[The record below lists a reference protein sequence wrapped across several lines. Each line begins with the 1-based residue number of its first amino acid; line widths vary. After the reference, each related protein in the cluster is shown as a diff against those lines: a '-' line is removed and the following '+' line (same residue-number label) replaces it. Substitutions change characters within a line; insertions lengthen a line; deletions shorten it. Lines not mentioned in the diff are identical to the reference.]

1 LLLSQDLKKVQPWN
15 QAAAR
20 CVWKKEQETDAGG
33 WQVDAWRAGTI
44 QVHSAA
50 SSFRPHSS
58 FVRQK
63 VAALSSLREASV
75 APSRKS
81 KRFWIWLAAAVVVVV
96 ALLGIGAARLT
107 RGSGID
113 LNKLAKVTRA
123 DVARSVVATGKIQP
137 ITKVE
142 VKSKA
147 SGIVEKLYV
156 DINNQV
162 HKGQQLAQLDQQE
175 IVAQVEAQRAQLAA
189 AEANVSTYQA
199 NIEQDK
205 VNAAAPDLPMYKAT
219 LDRNL
224 EMQKLGIVSRQAL
237 DDANKDYLAALTR
250 RDSAKAQIGVD
261 AARLKQARAQV
272 LQAQASL
279 KQLEE
284 QLSYTTIVAPM
295 DGVIL
300 SRDVEIGDAV
310 SSILVLGSTA
320 TLVMT
325 EGDINQVYVQG
336 KVDEADIAHVYM
348 SQPARIKVESFRD
361 RVFNGKVTKIAP
373 LGVEKDNVTTFEVR
387 VSIDNP
393 GGELKANMTANA
405 EIILDEHKGV
415 LTVPESAVIYDSQK
429 KATVEVP
436 DKKQKEGKRKVPVTV
451 GLSNGSV
458 TEILSGLKEGD
469 SVVLQQ

>member
-1 LLLSQDLKKVQPWN
+1 M
-15 QAAAR
+15 
-20 CVWKKEQETDAGG
+20 
-33 WQVDAWRAGTI
+33 
-44 QVHSAA
+44 AA
-50 SSFRPHSS
+50 SR
-58 FVRQK
+58 RG
-63 VAALSSLREASV
+63 
-75 APSRKS
+75 
-81 KRFWIWLAAAVVVVV
+81 KRFWIWLTVGVVLFLGLVVGGI
-96 ALLGIGAARLT
+96 ALARLVK
-107 RGSGID
+107 GSSID
-113 LNKLAKVTRA
+113 PNRLAKVTRG
-123 DVARSVVATGKIQP
+123 DVTRSVVATGQIQP

-162 HKGQQLAQLDQQE
+162 KKGQQLAQLDQQE
-175 IVAQVEAQRAQLAA
+175 ILAQVEAQRAQLAS
-189 AEANVSTYQA
+189 AEANVSAFEA

-224 EMQKLGIVSRQAL
+224 EMKKSGIVSQQAL
-237 DDANKDYLAALTR
+237 DDTNKEYLAALTR

-261 AARLKQARAQV
+261 TAKLKQAHAQV
-272 LQAQASL
+272 LQSQASL

-348 SQPARIKVESFRD
+348 AQPARIKVESFRD
-361 RVFNGKVTKIAP
+361 RTFNGKVTKIAP

-405 EIILDEHKGV
+405 EILLDEHKGV
-415 LTVPESAVIYDSQK
+415 LSVPENAVMYDNQK
-429 KATVEVP
+429 NTSVQVP
-436 DKKQKEGKRKVPVTV
+436 DSKQKDGVRKVPVTV

-458 TEILSGLKEGD
+458 TEIVSGLKEGQQ
-469 SVVLQQ
+469 VVLQQ

>member
-1 LLLSQDLKKVQPWN
+1 
-15 QAAAR
+15 
-20 CVWKKEQETDAGG
+20 
-33 WQVDAWRAGTI
+33 
-44 QVHSAA
+44 
-50 SSFRPHSS
+50 
-58 FVRQK
+58 
-63 VAALSSLREASV
+63 VA
-75 APSRKS
+75 SRKS
-81 KRFWIWLAAAVVVVV
+81 KKFWIWL
-96 ALLGIGAARLT
+96 GIGGFLVLLVAGLGLMHLVKGT
-107 RGSGID
+107 TID
-113 LNKLAKVTRA
+113 PNKLAKVTRA

-147 SGIVEKLYV
+147 SGIVEKLYE
-156 DINNQV
+156 DINNKV
-162 HKGQQLAQLDQQE
+162 HKGQQLAQLDQEE
-175 IVAQVEAQRAQLAA
+175 IQAQVSAQRAQLAA
-189 AEANVSTYQA
+189 AEANVTTYEA

-205 VNAAAPDLPMYKAT
+205 VNAAAPDLPMYKAS
-219 LDRNL
+219 LERNR
-224 EMQKLGIVSRQAL
+224 EMQKEGVVSRQAL
-237 DDANKDYLAALTR
+237 DDSNRDYLAALTR
-250 RDSAKAQIGVD
+250 RDSSKAQIGVD
-261 AARLKQARAQV
+261 TAKLKQARAQV
-272 LQAQASL
+272 QQAQASL

-325 EGDINQVYVQG
+325 EGDTTQVYVQG

-348 SQPARIKVESFRD
+348 GQPARIKVESFRD
-361 RVFNGKVTKIAP
+361 RIFNGKVTKIAP

-405 EIILDEHKGV
+405 EILLDEHKGV
-415 LTVPESAVIYDSQK
+415 LTVPENAVIYDNQK
-429 KATVEVP
+429 NASVEIP
-436 DKKQKEGKRKVPVTV
+436 DKKQKEGKRKVSVKV
-451 GLSNGSV
+451 GLSNGSI

-469 SVVLQQ
+469 QVVLQQ

>member
-1 LLLSQDLKKVQPWN
+1 M
-15 QAAAR
+15 
-20 CVWKKEQETDAGG
+20 
-33 WQVDAWRAGTI
+33 
-44 QVHSAA
+44 AA
-50 SSFRPHSS
+50 SR
-58 FVRQK
+58 RG
-63 VAALSSLREASV
+63 
-75 APSRKS
+75 
-81 KRFWIWLAAAVVVVV
+81 KRFWIWLTIGVVLIVGLV
-96 ALLGIGAARLT
+96 AGGIALARMVK
-107 RGSGID
+107 GSSID
-113 LNKLAKVTRA
+113 SNRLAKVTRG
-123 DVARSVVATGKIQP
+123 DVTRSVVATGQIQP

-162 HKGQQLAQLDQQE
+162 KKGQQLAQLDQQE
-175 IVAQVEAQRAQLAA
+175 ILAQVDAQRAQLAS
-189 AEANVSTYQA
+189 AEANVSAYDA

-224 EMQKLGIVSRQAL
+224 EMKKSGIVSQQAL
-237 DDANKDYLAALTR
+237 DDTNKEYLAALTR

-261 AARLKQARAQV
+261 TAKLKQAHAQV
-272 LQAQASL
+272 LQSQASL

-348 SQPARIKVESFRD
+348 DQPARIKVESFRD
-361 RVFNGKVTKIAP
+361 RTFNGKVTKIAP
-373 LGVEKDNVTTFEVR
+373 LGVQKDNVTTFEVR

-405 EIILDEHKGV
+405 EILLDEHKGV
-415 LTVPESAVIYDSQK
+415 LTVPENAVMYDNQK
-429 KATVEVP
+429 NASVQVP
-436 DKKQKEGKRKVPVTV
+436 DSKQKDGTRKVPVKV

-458 TEILSGLKEGD
+458 SEIVSGLKEGD
-469 SVVLQQ
+469 QVVLQQ

>member
-1 LLLSQDLKKVQPWN
+1 MVRIEAVDSLGRLSSYRWAIASVPFAYLNLRLLAPLEDPSV
-15 QAAAR
+15 AAR
-20 CVWKKEQETDAGG
+20 KK
-33 WQVDAWRAGTI
+33 R
-44 QVHSAA
+44 
-50 SSFRPHSS
+50 R
-58 FVRQK
+58 
-63 VAALSSLREASV
+63 L
-75 APSRKS
+75 
-81 KRFWIWLAAAVVVVV
+81 WIWLC
-96 ALLGIGAARLT
+96 LLAMLVIGVSGMAMARMA
-107 RGSGID
+107 GGGKID
-113 LNKLAKVTRA
+113 PNRLAKVTRG

-156 DINNQV
+156 DINNRV
-162 HKGQQLAQLDQQE
+162 HKGQSLAQLDQQE
-175 IVAQVEAQRAQLAA
+175 IVAQVEAQKATLAA
-189 AEANVSTYQA
+189 AEANVGTYEA

-205 VNAAAPDLPMYKAT
+205 VNASAPDLPMYKLT
-219 LDRNL
+219 LDRNAA
-224 EMQKLGIVSRQAL
+224 MQKEGVVSRQAL
-237 DDANKDYLAALTR
+237 DDANRDYLAALTK
-250 RDSAKAQIGVD
+250 RDAAKAQIGVD
-261 AARLKQARAQV
+261 NAKLKQARAQV
-272 LQAQASL
+272 EQANASL

-325 EGDINQVYVQG
+325 EGDTTQVYVQG

-348 SQPARIKVESFRD
+348 NQPARIKVESFRD

-405 EIILDEHKGV
+405 EILLDEHKGV
-415 LTVPESAVIYDSQK
+415 LTVPESAVIYDNQRNAS
-429 KATVEVP
+429 VEVP
-436 DKKQKEGKRKVPVTV
+436 DKTQNEGKRKISIKA

-469 SVVLQQ
+469 QVVLQQ

>member
-1 LLLSQDLKKVQPWN
+1 VAVRKRRRIWIWVVLIVVIVV
-15 QAAAR
+15 AAAGIAVAR
-20 CVWKKEQETDAGG
+20 MVSGG
-33 WQVDAWRAGTI
+33 NIDPNRIA
-44 QVHSAA
+44 
-50 SSFRPHSS
+50 
-58 FVRQK
+58 K
-63 VAALSSLREASV
+63 VA
-75 APSRKS
+75 
-81 KRFWIWLAAAVVVVV
+81 
-96 ALLGIGAARLT
+96 
-107 RGSGID
+107 
-113 LNKLAKVTRA
+113 RA

-156 DINNQV
+156 DINNHV
-162 HKGQQLAQLDQQE
+162 TKGQPLAQLDQQE
-175 IVAQVEAQRAQLAA
+175 ILDQVEAQRAQLAA
-189 AEANVSTYQA
+189 AQANVGTYEA

-205 VNAAAPDLPMYKAT
+205 VNASAPDLPMYKLT

-224 EMQKLGIVSRQAL
+224 EMQKAGVVSRQAL
-237 DDANKDYLAALTR
+237 DDANRDYLAALTR
-250 RDSAKAQIGVD
+250 RDSSHAQIGVD
-261 AARLKQARAQV
+261 TAKLKQAQAQV
-272 LQAQASL
+272 LQSQASL

-284 QLSYTTIVAPM
+284 QLGYTTIVAPM

-300 SRDVEIGDAV
+300 SRDVEMGDAV

-320 TLVMT
+320 TLIFT
-325 EGDINQVYVQG
+325 EGDTTEVYVQG

-405 EIILDEHKGV
+405 EILLDEHKNV
-415 LTVPESAVIYDSQK
+415 LSVPENAVMYDNQKNASVQIPDKSQK
-429 KATVEVP
+429 
-436 DKKQKEGKRKVPVTV
+436 DGFRKIPVKV
-451 GLSNGSV
+451 GLSDGSK
-458 TEILSGLKEGD
+458 TEIVSGLKEGD
-469 SVVLQQ
+469 QVVLQQ

>member
-1 LLLSQDLKKVQPWN
+1 V
-15 QAAAR
+15 
-20 CVWKKEQETDAGG
+20 
-33 WQVDAWRAGTI
+33 
-44 QVHSAA
+44 AA
-50 SSFRPHSS
+50 S
-58 FVRQK
+58 
-63 VAALSSLREASV
+63 
-75 APSRKS
+75 RKG
-81 KRFWIWLAAAVVVVV
+81 KRFWIWL
-96 ALLGIGAARLT
+96 GIGAFVILVLLAFGLT
-107 RGSGID
+107 RLVKGTSID
-113 LNKLAKVTRA
+113 PNKLAKVTRA

-137 ITKVE
+137 ITQVE

-156 DINNQV
+156 DINDRV
-162 HKGQQLAQLDQQE
+162 HKGQELAQLDQQE
-175 IVAQVEAQRAQLAA
+175 IVAQVDAQRAQLAG
-189 AEANVSTYQA
+189 AEANVFTYEA

-224 EMQKLGIVSRQAL
+224 EMQKQGIVSRQAL

-250 RDSAKAQIGVD
+250 RDSAQAQIGVD
-261 AARLKQARAQV
+261 TARLKQARAQV
-272 LQAQASL
+272 MQSQAGL

-284 QLSYTTIVAPM
+284 QLGYTTIVAPM
-295 DGVIL
+295 DGMIL

-325 EGDINQVYVQG
+325 EGDIGEVYVQG
-336 KVDEADIAHVYM
+336 KVDEADIAHVYLG
-348 SQPARIKVESFRD
+348 QPARIKVESFRD
-361 RVFNGKVTKIAP
+361 RVFHGKVTKIAP

-405 EIILDEHKGV
+405 EILLDEHKGV
-415 LTVPESAVIYDSQK
+415 LTVPESAVMYDNQK
-429 KATVEVP
+429 NASVEIP
-436 DKKQKEGKRKVPVTV
+436 DKSQKEGKRKVPVTV

-458 TEILSGLKEGD
+458 TEVLSGLKEGD
-469 SVVLQQ
+469 QVVLQQ